1 MKIKFEEFILES
13 KNYNLYKGVSNLKQ
27 ILLDDK
33 IKLLKDE
40 WNDYNWSSPMRRN
53 LGVKD
58 GVGISV
64 TRNFSTAVGYGN
76 CVIEFDTQKL
86 SDKYKIIPIV
96 ENLDYYLNL
105 PKNKTKGLSIAQELR
120 LKEFGKEYW
129 DIKTNKDAYDFN
141 ISEEIIVSNEVSIK
155 YIKKVYIIYS
165 NRDRTKEI
173 ELLKLNNIPYEI
185 ISEDDKYLSNVKY
198 RKNKI
203 NTYSQM

>member
-13 KNYNLYKGVSNLKQ
+13 KNYNLYKGVGNLKQ
-27 ILLDDK
+27 ILLDGK
-33 IKLLKDE
+33 IKLLKGE
-40 WNDYNWSSPMRRN
+40 WGYQWSSDMRRN
-53 LGVKD
+53 LGIKD
-58 GVGISV
+58 EVGISV
-64 TRNFSTAVGYGN
+64 TRNFSTAVGYGDA
-76 CVIEFDTQKL
+76 VIEFDTQKL
-86 SDKYKIIPIV
+86 SDKYKIIPII

-105 PKNKTKGLSIAQELR
+105 PKEKTKKLSISKQLR

-129 DIKTNKDAYDFN
+129 NIKTNKDAFDFG
-141 ISEEIIVSNEVSIK
+141 IAEEIIVSNEVSIK

>member
-1 MKIKFEEFILES
+1 
-13 KNYNLYKGVSNLKQ
+13 
-27 ILLDDK
+27 
-33 IKLLKDE
+33 
-40 WNDYNWSSPMRRN
+40 MRRN
-53 LGVKD
+53 LGIKD
-58 GVGISV
+58 GIGISV

-96 ENLDYYLNL
+96 ENLDYYLKL

-165 NRDRTKEI
+165 NRDRSNEI
-173 ELLKLNNIPYEI
+173 ELLKKNNIPYEI
-185 ISEDDKYLSNVKY
+185 ISNDDKYLSKVKY

>member
-13 KNYNLYKGVSNLKQ
+13 KNYNLYKGVGNLKQ
-27 ILLDDK
+27 ILLDGK
-33 IKLLKDE
+33 IKLLKGE
-40 WNDYNWSSPMRRN
+40 WGYQWSSDMRRN
-53 LGVKD
+53 LGIKD
-58 GVGISV
+58 EVGISV
-64 TRNFSTAVGYGN
+64 TRNFSTAVGYGDA
-76 CVIEFDTQKL
+76 VIEFDTQKL
-86 SDKYKIIPIV
+86 SDKYKIIPII

-105 PKNKTKGLSIAQELR
+105 PKEKTKKLSISKQLR

-129 DIKTNKDAYDFN
+129 NIKTNKDAFDFG
-141 ISEEIIVSNEVSIK
+141 IAEEIIVSNEVSIK

-165 NRDRTKEI
+165 NRDITKKI

-185 ISEDDKYLSNVKY
+185 ISKDDKYLSNVKY

>member
-1 MKIKFEEFILES
+1 MKILFEEFILES
-13 KNYNLYKGVSNLKQ
+13 KNYNLYKGVNELKN
-27 ILLDDK
+27 ILLDGK
-33 IKLLKDE
+33 IKLLKSE
-40 WNDYNWSSPMRRN
+40 WGNQWSSDMRRN
-53 LGVKD
+53 LGIKD
-58 GVGISV
+58 GIGISV

-96 ENLDYYLNL
+96 ENLDYYLKL

-165 NRDRTKEI
+165 NRDRSNEI
-173 ELLKLNNIPYEI
+173 ELLKKNNIPYEI
-185 ISEDDKYLSNVKY
+185 ISNDDKYLSKVKY